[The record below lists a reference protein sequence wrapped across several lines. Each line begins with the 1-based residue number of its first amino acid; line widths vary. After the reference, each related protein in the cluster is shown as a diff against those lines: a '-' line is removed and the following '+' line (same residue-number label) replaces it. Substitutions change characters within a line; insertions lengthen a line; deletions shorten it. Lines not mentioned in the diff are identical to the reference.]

1 MRMHVSW
8 LTILLRA
15 KKRGGGGLG
24 GANSNNGWLMNGI
37 LGICTQMGKLLQ
49 SIGDG
54 LNHKGIHSEAV
65 GIE

>member
-15 KKRGGGGLG
+15 EIEGGLG